1 MERQTQQ
8 WTISIPPFLSRQ
20 ALRLAKEESRTRS
33 ELVREALRYYMEEKT
48 AVRLRKRLSQRFH
61 EMGVKTE
68 EDIER
73 LVDEG
78 RR

>member
-1 MERQTQQ
+1 MERYTNQ

-20 ALRLAKEESRTRS
+20 ALKLAKEESRTRS
-33 ELVREALRYYMEEKT
+33 ELVREALRYYLEEKT
-48 AVRLRKRLSQRFH
+48 AYRLRMKLNQQFVQ
-61 EMGVKTE
+61 MGIQTE

-78 RR
+78 RT